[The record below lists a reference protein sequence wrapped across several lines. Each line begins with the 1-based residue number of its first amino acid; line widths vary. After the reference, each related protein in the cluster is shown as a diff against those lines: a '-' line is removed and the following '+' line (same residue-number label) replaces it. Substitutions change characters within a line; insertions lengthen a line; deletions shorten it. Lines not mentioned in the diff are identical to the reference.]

1 MKVIIDIYLALD
13 DINKCVKVFSQDITK
28 DVNKSM
34 NFDQPAYS
42 VTAFEGLCNKIAEDF
57 HTEWEIA
64 NDLGGRTYAKVKIM
78 MEY

>member
-13 DINKCVKVFSQDITK
+13 AINKSAKIFTQDITE

-34 NFDQPAYS
+34 NFDRPAYS
-42 VTAFEGLCNKIAEDF
+42 VTLFEVLCNKIAEDF

-64 NDLGGRTYAKVKIM
+64 NDLGGRTYVKVRIKT
-78 MEY
+78 E